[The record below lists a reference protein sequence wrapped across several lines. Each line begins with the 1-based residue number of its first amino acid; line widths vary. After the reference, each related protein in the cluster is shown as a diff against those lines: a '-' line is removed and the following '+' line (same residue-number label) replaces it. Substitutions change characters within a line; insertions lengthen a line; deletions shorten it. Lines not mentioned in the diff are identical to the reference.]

1 MITKE
6 ILKRIAPASKDK
18 IITDLEKYFDK
29 WLSVSTINTYL
40 RVCHFIAQCAHESD
54 QFKTLE
60 EYASGAAYEG
70 RKDLG
75 NTQPGDGRRFKGRG
89 IIQLTGRANY
99 AECSRD
105 LGIDLVGNPE
115 LGEDPEISVRTAI
128 WFWEKR
134 KINRLADNDDIFGV
148 SKTINGINR
157 RTGLPNGYEDRKD
170 KLARAKRA
178 LEDFDFDDFGKKPEE
193 IKTDPLNIVVA
204 KRGDKSDY
212 VKDLQQMLI
221 NKGIKV
227 VADGDFGPKTEDAV
241 KEFQRWVKLSA
252 TGQIDT
258 NTLNELMKS

>member
-6 ILKRIAPASKDK
+6 ILKQIAPASKDK

-29 WLSVSTINTYL
+29 WLSRSSINTYL

-75 NTQPGDGRRFKGRG
+75 NTRTGDGKRFKGRG

-99 AECSRD
+99 AEASND
-105 LGIDLVGNPE
+105 LGVDLVNNPE
-115 LGEDPEISVRTAI
+115 LAEDPEISVRTAI

-134 KINRLADNDDIFGV
+134 KLNQFADKDDVTTI
-148 SKTINGINR
+148 TRRING
-157 RTGLPNGYEDRKD
+157 GLNGFEDRKD
-170 KLARAKRA
+170 KLARAKRV
-178 LEDFDFDDFGKKPEE
+178 LKDFDFVNFGKEKKEVKSE
-193 IKTDPLNIVVA
+193 PLNIVVA

-221 NKGIKV
+221 NKGSKI
-227 VADGDFGPKTEDAV
+227 VADGDFGPKTEEAV
-241 KEFQRWVKLSA
+241 KGFQNWAKIPA

-258 NTLNELMKS
+258 RTLNELMKP